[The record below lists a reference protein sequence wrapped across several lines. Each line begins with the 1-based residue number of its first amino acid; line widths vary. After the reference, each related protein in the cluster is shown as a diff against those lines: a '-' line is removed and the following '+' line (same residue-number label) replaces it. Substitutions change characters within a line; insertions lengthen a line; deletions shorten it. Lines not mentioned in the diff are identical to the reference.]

1 MRLTRLLLALI
12 LCGLVLPAAAQPQ
25 PDFQFRPKRFS
36 LGVHVGLDVPR
47 QQSDIY
53 DFFKDVLTLDSRDF
67 RALLVGGD
75 FSVRLAERADL
86 FFSVDTARSD
96 ADSEYRRFVDNKGLP
111 IEQNTT
117 LRQTT
122 STLGLRLYPLP
133 RGERIG
139 SYAYIPSRF
148 QPYVGGSV
156 GINRWNLQQTGDFVD
171 FQTFAVFPDYFFATG
186 TTLTSEVLAG
196 THLGI
201 TRWLQVSL
209 EGRYRFGTDDLS
221 DDFVGF
227 DPIDLSGASGLV
239 ALRLVF

>member
-1 MRLTRLLLALI
+1 VA
-12 LCGLVLPAAAQPQ
+12 LPAAAQPQ
-25 PDFQFRPKRFS
+25 PDFLFSPKRFS
-36 LGVHVGLDVPR
+36 VGVHVGLDVPR
-47 QQSDIY
+47 QQSDVY
-53 DFFKDVLTLDSRDF
+53 DFFKDELTLESRDF
-67 RALLVGGD
+67 RAPLFGGD
-75 FSVRLAERADL
+75 LSVRVAERADL
-86 FFSVDTARSD
+86 VFSIDTARSN

-122 STLGLRLYPLP
+122 STVGLRLYLLP
-133 RGERIG
+133 RGDRVG
-139 SYAYIPSRF
+139 SYAYLPARV

-156 GINRWNLQQTGDFVD
+156 GVNRWHLQQTGDFVD

-186 TTLTSEVLAG
+186 TAMTADVLAG
-196 THLGI
+196 THLGL

-209 EGRYRFGTDDLS
+209 EGRYRFGSDDLS

-227 DPIDLSGASGLV
+227 DPIDLSGPSGLV